1 MYINQALELSMTLDS
16 DKFYKIIEKVVS
28 RKGYLEETEDGYID
42 QSLASKGILVKFR
55 DSQYK
60 KKIKL
65 FVEPRLVL
73 DCNTSDPDKL
83 MRKLD
88 KRIEEYFSY
97 KYRIDDFNLSGMILS
112 ADINVGDRDD
122 VSAYLKVLKR
132 IGKVKG
138 FSPSGYDCFDEGDS
152 FCLDG
157 NSNGI
162 EFLIYDLERTLIGQ
176 LRDTDT
182 NRKRLKS
189 MAKESKGILRAEVR
203 LLKPKAIRA
212 YTDET
217 DISEQFVELAGNC
230 RDVFLDVFIRIVPF
244 GNFYKKDKAAEIVRE
259 KVEDSRLKRKML
271 QLLTLIPE
279 KKSLYL
285 AQKAMNCRDIEK
297 VMDGF
302 AKINVSPV
310 TISKRQ
316 EIKHLKCIYEYLVDE
331 I

>member
-1 MYINQALELSMTLDS
+1 MN
-16 DKFYKIIEKVVS
+16 
-28 RKGYLEETEDGYID
+28 
-42 QSLASKGILVKFR
+42 R
-55 DSQYK
+55 DT
-60 KKIKL
+60 
-65 FVEPRLVL
+65 P
-73 DCNTSDPDKL
+73 DPDKFI
-83 MRKLD
+83 RKLE
-88 KRIEEYFSY
+88 KLIGKYFDH
-97 KYRIDDFNLSGMILS
+97 KYQVDDFDLLGMVLS
-112 ADINVGDRDD
+112 ADIDVGDRED
-122 VSAYLKVLKR
+122 VAAYLKVLKR

-138 FSPSGYDCFDEGDS
+138 FSPSTYDCFGEDDS

-182 NRKRLKS
+182 NWKRLKS

-203 LLKPKAIRA
+203 LSKPKAIRA

-217 DISEQFVELAGNC
+217 DISEQFVELSGNC

-244 GNFYKKDKAAEIVRE
+244 GNFYKMDKAAEIVRE